1 MKVTPREKK
10 FLVIGGSVAAMGT
23 LLYLSLLLIP
33 SGAGLAGTVELKK
46 KMLLKYKETL
56 LKENEYK
63 ARIEEYRARLN
74 QDLSRLL
81 PYENPAIASAEMQRI
96 LKEMADQNGV
106 EIIRRDAVQREQKV
120 QENLLKVSV
129 TIETNCLP
137 EQLVRFIAAIEN
149 YDKFL
154 AIDELNINSY
164 RIQKK
169 YEIRPRITVS
179 GFIAAPEAKPAPKP
193 AGGA

>member
-10 FLVIGGSVAAMGT
+10 FLVIGNSIAAMGT

-33 SGAGLAGTVELKK
+33 SGAKLADTVELKK

-56 LKENEYK
+56 LKEGEYK

-74 QDLSRLL
+74 HDLSRLL

-193 AGGA
+193 SAGA